1 MDIVLEAKQI
11 KSNQRIRI
19 SGSKSETNR
28 LRLLQVLYPELTIEN
43 ASDSDDSRIM
53 LQCLQSES
61 SVKDVHHAGTAMR
74 FLTAYYAMQEQQEVT
89 FTGSVRMQERPIH
102 ILVDALRSLGADIT
116 YQKQEGFP
124 PLLIKGKKL
133 HSQKLQIPA
142 NISSQYISALLLIA
156 PKLENGLQLELVG
169 ECTSLPYIKMTL
181 ELLNEIGVKTSF
193 IENILTVFP
202 LVSIQP
208 QTLTVESDWSSI
220 SYFYEL
226 IAFSEIGTT
235 LRIQKIKQKS
245 LQADRAVVDLYE
257 KYFGVRTQFLA
268 NDEVQIT
275 KIGND
280 LPQSITINCIE
291 CPDIAQTLALTCFG
305 LAIEVHLTG
314 LHTLKIKETDRLQ
327 ALKNELEKL
336 GGLVD
341 ITNDSLF
348 LHQRKVKLPLP
359 KAMAIG
365 TYQDHRM
372 ALCFAPLVLK
382 TPLIIQEAEVVS
394 KSYPNFWNDLL
405 IIGVN
410 KVGV

>member
-11 KSNQRIRI
+11 KSNQSIRI

-89 FTGSVRMQERPIH
+89 LTGSVRMQERPIH

-181 ELLNEIGVKTSF
+181 TLLNEIGVETSF

-226 IAFSEIGTT
+226 IAF
-235 LRIQKIKQKS
+235 
-245 LQADRAVVDLYE
+245 
-257 KYFGVRTQFLA
+257 
-268 NDEVQIT
+268 
-275 KIGND
+275 
-280 LPQSITINCIE
+280 
-291 CPDIAQTLALTCFG
+291 
-305 LAIEVHLTG
+305 
-314 LHTLKIKETDRLQ
+314 
-327 ALKNELEKL
+327 
-336 GGLVD
+336 
-341 ITNDSLF
+341 
-348 LHQRKVKLPLP
+348 
-359 KAMAIG
+359 
-365 TYQDHRM
+365 
-372 ALCFAPLVLK
+372 
-382 TPLIIQEAEVVS
+382 
-394 KSYPNFWNDLL
+394 
-405 IIGVN
+405 
-410 KVGV
+410 